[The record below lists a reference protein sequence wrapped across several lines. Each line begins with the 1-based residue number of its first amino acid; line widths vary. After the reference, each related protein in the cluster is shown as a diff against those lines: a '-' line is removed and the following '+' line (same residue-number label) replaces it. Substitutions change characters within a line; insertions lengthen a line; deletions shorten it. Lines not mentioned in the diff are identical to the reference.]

1 MKIKVISLR
10 NSARRRD
17 SIRRQFEKL
26 ETPFEFFDAITPGD
40 ARHHVRGYDRR
51 EFFRNCGRYATETEI
66 ACYASHLVLWRRC
79 ADEGLPYLILEDDAR
94 LDSTFQAGFLAATSQ
109 IRKLGFIRV
118 SLPRIKTPL
127 LIGHLGPF
135 DIQYCRRA
143 PLLALGYAI
152 APLSA
157 KRLAHAAA
165 IVEEPVDKFV
175 QRFWHHG
182 QPIFALTPPFVSLA
196 DVADES
202 DIGTRSR
209 SQFGARVWLVR
220 APRKIRNSILRTA
233 YNVRFV
239 QSLSR

>member
-1 MKIKVISLR
+1 MKIRVISLR
-10 NSARRRD
+10 NSLRRRD

-40 ARHHVRGYDRR
+40 ARHHVKGYDRR

-118 SLPRIKTPL
+118 SLPRIRTPL

-152 APLSA
+152 APISA

-165 IVEEPVDKFV
+165 IVEEPVDKFM
-175 QRFWHHG
+175 QRFWRHG
-182 QPIFALTPPFVSLA
+182 QPVFAITPPFVKLA
-196 DVADES
+196 SVSDDS
-202 DIGTRSR
+202 DIGER
-209 SQFGARVWLVR
+209 ARHQSGFSVWLQR
-220 APRKIRNSILRTA
+220 APRKAQNYIQRTA
-233 YNVRFV
+233 YNVNFV